1 MQRSLTTE
9 PARLTAA
16 QWLVLATALL
26 GWMFDGVEMG
36 LFPVVAP
43 SALADLLG
51 AAAKDQTV
59 VGQWNGYL
67 TAWFLVGAAC
77 GGLVFGWLG
86 DRIGRVRSMAVSIF
100 AYSLFTGACYF
111 ATQPW
116 QLGVLR
122 FFAALGMG
130 GEWALGVALV
140 MESWPERFRPLLA
153 GVIGAAGNCGYLL
166 IAAITTRFPPTPDN
180 WRWTMLICMAPALLA
195 VVVLLFIPESERWR
209 TAVRTSAAR
218 PLREIFTT
226 RLLRPALL
234 AIGLASVAL
243 IGTWGCV
250 QAFLPLWANN
260 MAMQLTPPDHSA
272 KGATLLAISFGAIL
286 GGLIGPLIGHRVGR
300 RAAYF
305 GLCAASLAACQIL
318 FQGFDHYD
326 RRFLLMCGVTG
337 FCTASF
343 YGWLPLYLPELFP
356 SRVRA
361 TAQGLSYNFGRLF
374 AAAGALGTG
383 ALLSVFGGSDPQA
396 YLQAYPRAC
405 GTISFVYLIGMFLIW
420 FGPETRGQSLP
431 E

>member
-1 MQRSLTTE
+1 
-9 PARLTAA
+9 
-16 QWLVLATALL
+16 LL
-26 GWMFDGVEMG
+26 G
-36 LFPVVAP
+36 
-43 SALADLLG
+43 S
-51 AAAKDQTV
+51 AAKDQAV
-59 VGQWNGYL
+59 IGQWMSYL
-67 TAWFLVGAAC
+67 TAWFLVGAAS

-111 ATQPW
+111 AVQPW

-122 FFAALGMG
+122 FAAALGMG

-140 MESWPERFRPLLA
+140 MECWPERFRPLLA

-166 IAAITTRFPPTPDN
+166 IALVTTQFAPTPEN
-180 WRWTMLICMAPALLA
+180 WRWTMLVCTAPALLA
-195 VVVLLFIPESERWR
+195 VVVLLFIPESQRWR
-209 TAVRTSAAR
+209 AAVQSSVAR

-226 RLLRPALL
+226 RLIRPTLL

-243 IGTWGCV
+243 IGTWGSV
-250 QAFLPLWANN
+250 QAFLPSWARD
-260 MAMQLTPPDHSA
+260 MGMHMTPPDHRA
-272 KGATLLAISFGAIL
+272 TGATLAAISVGAIL
-286 GGLIGPLIGHRVGR
+286 GGFFGPLVGQRVGR
-300 RAAYF
+300 RWAYF
-305 GLCAASLAACQIL
+305 GLCVASLAACQFL
-318 FQGFDHYD
+318 FRSFSEFNRD
-326 RRFLLMCGVTG
+326 FLLMCGVTG

-383 ALLSVFGGSDPQA
+383 SLLSIFGGSDPR
-396 YLQAYPRAC
+396 AYPLAC
-405 GTISFVYLIGMFLIW
+405 GTISFVYVVGMVLIW
-420 FGPETRGQSLP
+420 FGPETRDKPLP